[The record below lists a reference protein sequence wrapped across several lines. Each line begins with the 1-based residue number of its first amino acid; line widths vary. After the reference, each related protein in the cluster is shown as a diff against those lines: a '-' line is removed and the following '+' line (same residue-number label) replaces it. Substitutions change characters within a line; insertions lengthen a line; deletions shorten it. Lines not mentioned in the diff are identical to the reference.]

1 MLANQNEY
9 NSVGG
14 GYGYGGFGGFGGI
27 APIGLIGLNRLFDRD
42 GHKDDCGDGNSN
54 VKNLA
59 ILQAISNAKDTTVAE
74 GRALTAAIASNRE
87 ASAAQAYASAIQA
100 SNNTQA
106 IKDQAQAF
114 AVVADARFD
123 ALALAGVNQTAAIL
137 ARINEVETQGLRDQL
152 FLERRGRDL
161 DTIKIE
167 NNNTTTQI
175 QGQIQAQAQAQA
187 QRDFDNTRRWD
198 ALFSQ
203 VAKSSQD
210 IINVGGL
217 MAGVAQSANPVN
229 VKS

>member
-14 GYGYGGFGGFGGI
+14 GYGGWGGFGGI
-27 APIGLIGLNRLFDRD
+27 APIGLIGLNRLFDNRD
-42 GHKDDCGDGNSN
+42 GRRDGCGDGNSN

-74 GRALTAAIASNRE
+74 GRAVTAAVAANRE
-87 ASAAQAYASAIQA
+87 ASAAQAYAAAIQA

-106 IKDQAQAF
+106 IKDQATAF
-114 AVVADARFD
+114 AIVADKRFD
-123 ALALAGVNQTAAIL
+123 DLAAAGVAQTASIL

-161 DTIKIE
+161 DTIRIE
-167 NNNTTTQI
+167 NNNVNTQI
-175 QGQIQAQAQAQA
+175 QGQIQAQAQAQV
-187 QRDFDNTRRWD
+187 QRDFDNIRRFD

-217 MAGVAQSANPVN
+217 VAGNSQTANPVN